1 MKKTLLTLIALLI
14 TAIAFAYYVE
24 IDGIYYSLNVENK
37 TAEVTHDGYYYDG
50 TSYRP
55 QITIPSSI
63 TYNSETYSVTS
74 IGERAF
80 FKCSSLSSITIPNS
94 VTSIGNNAFF
104 SCYSLTS
111 ITIPNS
117 VTSIG
122 DAAFSYCSSLS
133 SITIPNSVTSI
144 GNNAFFSCSSLTD
157 IEVDSD
163 NKNFASI
170 NGVLY
175 NKDITTLIY
184 CPERKTSILIPNSVT
199 SIENR
204 AFYSSSLSSI
214 VIPNNVTSIGNEAF
228 SHCASLSSI
237 VIPNSVTSIGNE
249 AFSSCSSLTSISIS
263 NNVTSI
269 NERVFTHCS
278 SLSSIVIPN
287 SVTTIGEYAFYYC
300 SSLSSI
306 SILNSVTSIGNSA
319 FSYCSS
325 LSSITIPNS
334 VNSIGDQTFQN
345 CSKLRTIKLG
355 NAIETIGKNT
365 FQGCTAIY
373 SLEITTKIPPIIYAS
388 TFTDVSRTMQVKVP
402 CSAVADY
409 QASNYWNEF
418 TNFVENPH
426 TLTAIANDE
435 TMGIVTIIKQATCQ
449 DITSQIVAQPLPG
462 YEFVKWSDGFTENPH
477 TIYVTDDT
485 TITAEFRVASTPVEN
500 TTDSNIQIFT
510 TNNTLHIEG
519 AQTDYHILDVAGRLI
534 YSGNA
539 TTLTLPRGI
548 YLITIAGETQK
559 IIL

>member
-1 MKKTLLTLIALLI
+1 MKKTLLTLIALFISTI
-14 TAIAFAYYVE
+14 TFAYYIE

-37 TAEVTHDGYYYDG
+37 TAEVTHDGYYYDVTG
-50 TSYRP
+50 YKP

-94 VTSIGNNAFF
+94 ITSIGNEAFS

-111 ITIPNS
+111 ISIPNS

-122 DAAFSYCSSLS
+122 DAAFSFCSSLS

-144 GNNAFFSCSSLTD
+144 GNNAFYSCSSLTN

-228 SHCASLSSI
+228 SHCSSLSSI
-237 VIPNSVTSIGNE
+237 SIPNSVTSIGNE

-269 NERVFTHCS
+269 NERAFTHCS

-287 SVTTIGEYAFYYC
+287 SVTSIGEYAFYYC

-306 SILNSVTSIGNSA
+306 VIPNNVTSIGNEA
-319 FSYCSS
+319 FSHCSS
-325 LSSITIPNS
+325 LSSISIPN
-334 VNSIGDQTFQN
+334 NITNIKFGTFLN

-355 NAIETIGKNT
+355 NAIETIEGKT
-365 FQGCTAIY
+365 FQGCIALY

-388 TFTDVSRTMQVKVP
+388 TFTNVSRTMQVKVP

-409 QASNYWNEF
+409 QSSNYWNEF
-418 TNFVENPH
+418 SNFVENPYK
-426 TLTAIANDE
+426 LTAITNDE
-435 TMGIVTIIKQATCQ
+435 NMGRAFVTKKNTCD
-449 DITSQIVAQPLPG
+449 DITAQVIAQPLPN

-477 TIYVTDDT
+477 TIYVTNDT
-485 TITAEFRVASTPVEN
+485 TITAEFRVTSTPIEN
-500 TTDSNIQIFT
+500 TTDSNISIFT
-510 TNNTLHIEG
+510 HNNTLHIEG
-519 AQTDYHILDVAGRLI
+519 LESDYHILDATGRLI

-539 TTLTLPRGI
+539 TTLTLPHGI
-548 YLITIAGETQK
+548 YLITINGETQK